1 MPGTHR
7 EAIGAAM
14 ARLDNL
20 LSAPD
25 LYILPSTRYVYFKKF
40 HKDTLPNDG
49 LPRSFQPWKG
59 YHWENAFRKDGLEND
74 IIILTSSHLSLTRSQ
89 KSRFPASRDFF
100 FKKGIN

>member
-25 LYILPSTRYVYFKKF
+25 LYILPSTRYVFFKKF
-40 HKDTLPNDG
+40 HKETLPNDG
-49 LPRSFQPWKG
+49 LPRTFQLG
-59 YHWENAFRKDGLEND
+59 NRYHWENA
-74 IIILTSSHLSLTRSQ
+74 
-89 KSRFPASRDFF
+89 
-100 FKKGIN
+100 